1 MGDELAWFS
10 MCWRM
15 GSVMIRREVF
25 QRLQTWG
32 RCSAK
37 NWWDKYQYGS
47 VKASATLISWGLVKP
62 CNQKNQILVWSF
74 QASWWEAVGHFRGP
88 SWPTST
94 REVSNLCNHR
104 RPLGF
109 RTRPFPEI
117 VMTLASV
124 WCQPD
129 SIVANRMSRPKGV
142 SSLAPLLQQLR
153 SCYEVRELETE
164 RQNIPI
170 LPLRLSPFRPASP
183 RNWHP
188 QEPSRSQMS
197 LFGSL
202 IMLWSQSHPF
212 EWVEVRKICEVY
224 PDVWVKLWLERLWTI
239 KPIHWTSYVYWL
251 NMIKQHFFVVKS
263 LPKDWLIPTIDP
275 IPIVHRRAVTE
286 TLAFLAVRKARSE
299 GCEVWR
305 PAGWRAN
312 FWWENGDFTNIL
324 GKL

>member
-1 MGDELAWFS
+1 ME
-10 MCWRM
+10 
-15 GSVMIRREVF
+15 
-25 QRLQTWG
+25 
-32 RCSAK
+32 
-37 NWWDKYQYGS
+37 
-47 VKASATLISWGLVKP
+47 
-62 CNQKNQILVWSF
+62 SF
-74 QASWWEAVGHFRGP
+74 QASWWEAAEHFRGP

-124 WCQPD
+124 WCQSD
-129 SIVANRMSRPKGV
+129 STVANRMSRPKGGT
-142 SSLAPLLQQLR
+142 SLAPLLQQLR

-164 RQNIPI
+164 RPN
-170 LPLRLSPFRPASP
+170 LRPSPFRPASP
-183 RNWHP
+183 RKWHP
-188 QEPSRSQMS
+188 QEPSRSQTS

-212 EWVEVRKICEVY
+212 EWVEVGKICQVY
-224 PDVWVKLWLERLWTI
+224 PDMWVKLWLERLWTI

-251 NMIKQHFFVVKS
+251 NMVKQQFLVVKS

-299 GCEVWR
+299 GCEVWTCWVTGEFLVGEWWFHHIS
-305 PAGWRAN
+305 PI
-312 FWWENGDFTNIL
+312 FWL
-324 GKL
+324 